1 MRHSHRSPLTG
12 RFIAKRSTG
21 AELVEEHNRGTRRRR
36 LWDLVD
42 SVGMTVLFGMVGFLT
57 TWTIAIVWGAC
68 K

>member
-1 MRHSHRSPLTG
+1 MKHTLRSPLTG

-21 AELVEEHNRGTRRRR
+21 ADLVDAHNRETRKRR

-42 SVGMTVLFGMVGFLT
+42 SVGITILFGMVGFMT
-57 TWTIAIVWGAC
+57 VWTLAIVWGVT